1 MARKA
6 IEAFHQYLPANTFGR
21 DFFVGDIHGRLD
33 ALLLALGDVSFN
45 PQTDRV
51 IAVGDLIDR
60 GLNSYEL
67 LKLTREP
74 WFFSVRGNHETMML
88 DANDHFSLA
97 LWLTNGGEW
106 FMDLDGESA
115 LDCYALALSLPTAL
129 TVDTPDNK
137 VIGVCHA
144 EWPLSDWSKI
154 ETQMQ
159 DPKQVSSMLWGRK
172 IIKEK
177 VCKWDKSAAITIHGH
192 TPVAKAEKLGS
203 ALYIDTG
210 CVHGGHLTLI
220 ERSDAL
226 AMPSAC

>member
-1 MARKA
+1 
-6 IEAFHQYLPANTFGR
+6 
-21 DFFVGDIHGRLD
+21 
-33 ALLLALGDVSFN
+33 
-45 PQTDRV
+45 
-51 IAVGDLIDR
+51 
-60 GLNSYEL
+60 
-67 LKLTREP
+67 
-74 WFFSVRGNHETMML
+74 
-88 DANDHFSLA
+88 
-97 LWLTNGGEW
+97 
-106 FMDLDGESA
+106 MDLDGESA